1 MKHLWRGTFKI
12 GNTASVLYAYA
23 NTEKQAKFVM
33 CRRIAKKDGV
43 SFGAVMNSADVSI
56 NKEMEFTEEGE

>member
-43 SFGAVMNSADVSI
+43 PFGAVMNSADVSI